1 MGLCSLPNINVNS
14 RGRNVQDYGPSTTAS
29 TSTAKDCKAIELFDI
44 PDSDVI
50 PKQTLAQRM
59 LPVSIENQK
68 YMAQCF
74 AKHGDDYHKMSRDIK
89 KNNMQYT
96 ENQLRKLGARF
107 LLLSEDERRVEI
119 PEKIQHLM
127 C

>member
-1 MGLCSLPNINVNS
+1 MGLLSLPNSNVNS
-14 RGRNVQDYGPSTTAS
+14 RGRNVDDYGPSSNSDTKGS
-29 TSTAKDCKAIELFDI
+29 KAIELFDI
-44 PDSDVI
+44 PDSDVF

-59 LPVSIENQK
+59 LPVSVEDQK

-74 AKHGDDYHKMSRDIK
+74 AKHGDDYRKMSRDIK

-107 LLLSEDERRVEI
+107 LLLSEEERRVEI
-119 PEKIQHLM
+119 PEKIEHLM